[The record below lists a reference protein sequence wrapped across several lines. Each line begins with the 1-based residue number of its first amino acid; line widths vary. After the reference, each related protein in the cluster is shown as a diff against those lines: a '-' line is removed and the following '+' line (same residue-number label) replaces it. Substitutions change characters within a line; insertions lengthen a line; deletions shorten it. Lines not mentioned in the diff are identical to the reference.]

1 MFSDDRN
8 IESVRRL
15 IADIRDYLS
24 LRIECGKYGL
34 VGKLAVLVSVLAL
47 GVLLL
52 AAAIVILFF
61 LSYAVALAVAD
72 SVGGLSVACALIAA
86 FYVLVAIVLYALR
99 RRIIVQPITNLL
111 GHLFLDDI
119 KKEEDQP

>member
-8 IESVRRL
+8 IDSVRRL
-15 IADIRDYLS
+15 IADIRDYIS
-24 LRIECGKYGL
+24 LRIECGKYDL
-34 VGKLAVLVSVLAL
+34 VSKLAVLVSVLAL
-47 GVLLL
+47 GALLL

-72 SVGGLSVACALIAA
+72 SVGGLGTACALVAA
-86 FYVLVAIVLYALR
+86 FYILVAVVLYALR

-111 GHLFLDDI
+111 GHLFLNDV
-119 KKEEDQP
+119 KKEEKKP